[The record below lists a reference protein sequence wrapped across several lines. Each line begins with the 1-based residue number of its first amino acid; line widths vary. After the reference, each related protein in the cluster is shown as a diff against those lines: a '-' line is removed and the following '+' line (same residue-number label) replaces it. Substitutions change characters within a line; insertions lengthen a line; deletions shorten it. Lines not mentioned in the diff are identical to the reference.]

1 MFNWIRGF
9 FEKISKK
16 STSLETRHII
26 NASLNLEIESLS
38 TRKEQAAKY
47 LNENRYAEALVLY
60 EALNADHGKDTTALL
75 GRAFVYEQL
84 QQYEKAEEC
93 VLLVLHLNPNDA
105 DAIYLL
111 TKIFTSTGRAEQAL
125 VYFEKL
131 LTIAPNFEVAYCDY
145 SFCLFQNREIDKAI
159 YVIEKGL
166 KEFPREADFYLIRGN
181 LKLEKKFYAEAVLDF
196 ELAISLVP
204 ISIEANEKLALAN
217 FSLCDWEKALRSF
230 DRVLELDAKNIV
242 ALVYRGKILFLQNR
256 HDEAIESFDGALKVM
271 PNCVEALWKKGVLLS
286 EKKKFEEALTSF
298 DCALKYANENADLW
312 ADKSALLIDM
322 KQFLGALG
330 CAEQALRFES
340 LHLNA
345 MLNKCAA
352 LLGLNQLEEA
362 TPVIDKVLEIAP
374 GNEIAFWQRARVHQR
389 FNEHEM
395 ALFNFYQA
403 LKFQPEF
410 DVAHYDQGFSFLAS
424 GQLSIGW
431 KKYEYRWKC
440 APHLM
445 ENRNFKTPYW
455 DGKSSLAGKTL
466 LIFYEA
472 GYGDTIQFV
481 RYFKMFA
488 GLGCKLIFQTQPPL
502 KKLLSNFDPNVLVVA
517 AHETLPAFDTQIA
530 LMSLPL
536 VFNTTLETIPAEE
549 KYLDAEHALPGVVS
563 RWRENILNNGRKKI
577 GLVWSGNPVHQQD
590 TSRSI
595 SSEQFLRLV
604 SDEFYFACL
613 QKDIRPVDRSF
624 LVLEKRV
631 VEFSA
636 DLTDFVE
643 TAGLITNM
651 DLVITV
657 DTSIA
662 HLAGALGKPVWVL
675 LPFNA
680 DWRWLLNRS
689 DSPWY
694 PSMTLFRQKEIG
706 NWDQVLDEVSARL
719 KELR

>member
-1 MFNWIRGF
+1 MFAWLKKSLARQEKKIQLDSLLPNAHSTIRKLQSTISLKDAATTCLDENRLTDALLMYQQIVEFDNKDVSGYVGLAYVLQQLKRF
-9 FEKISKK
+9 DEAEINLAIVLNLKPDDPDALYMMGKIS
-16 STSLETRHII
+16 
-26 NASLNLEIESLS
+26 
-38 TRKEQAAKY
+38 AAGS
-47 LNENRYAEALVLY
+47 
-60 EALNADHGKDTTALL
+60 DPC
-75 GRAFVYEQL
+75 RAV
-84 QQYEKAEEC
+84 
-93 VLLVLHLNPNDA
+93 
-105 DAIYLL
+105 
-111 TKIFTSTGRAEQAL
+111 R
-125 VYFEKL
+125 YFEKL
-131 LTIAPNFEVAYCDY
+131 LKVAPQFEIAYTDFA
-145 SFCLFQNREIDKAI
+145 FLLFRAKEIEEAI
-159 YVIEKGL
+159 DILDQGL
-166 KEFPREADFYLIRGN
+166 HYFPENADFYLARGN
-181 LKLEKKFYAEAVLDF
+181 LYLEKKIFDLAVLNF
-196 ELAISLVP
+196 EKVVLLVP
-204 ISIEANEKLALAN
+204 NSIEALSKLGATHFLRQDWSAALHSYRCVLEIDVKNVAALINLGKIFFQQKKYDEAIMNFNDVIHLMPSCVDGWRNKAITLREKNLLDQALV
-217 FSLCDWEKALRSF
+217 SF
-230 DRVLELDAKNIV
+230 DRALEFAV
-242 ALVYRGKILFLQNR
+242 
-256 HDEAIESFDGALKVM
+256 ES
-271 PNCVEALWKKGVLLS
+271 
-286 EKKKFEEALTSF
+286 
-298 DCALKYANENADLW
+298 ADLW
-312 ADKSALLIDM
+312 SDKSALLLSM
-322 KQFLGALG
+322 KRFGEALSS
-330 CAEQALRFES
+330 AERAMTLDEEN
-340 LHLNA
+340 LNA
-345 MLNKCAA
+345 MINKSAA
-352 LLGLNQLEEA
+352 LFGLGRFYEAMPLLEKILKITQE
-362 TPVIDKVLEIAP
+362 
-374 GNEIAFWQRARVHQR
+374 NETAFWLFAKGHQYFGR
-389 FNEHEM
+389 HEL
-395 ALFNFYQA
+395 ALSSFTAA
-403 LKFQPEF
+403 LKLKPDLDSAHF
-410 DVAHYDQGFSFLAS
+410 DEGFSYLTLGNFSL
-424 GQLSIGW
+424 GW

-536 VFNTTLETIPAEE
+536 VFNTTLETIPTEE

-563 RWRENILNNGRKKI
+563 RWREKILNNERKKI